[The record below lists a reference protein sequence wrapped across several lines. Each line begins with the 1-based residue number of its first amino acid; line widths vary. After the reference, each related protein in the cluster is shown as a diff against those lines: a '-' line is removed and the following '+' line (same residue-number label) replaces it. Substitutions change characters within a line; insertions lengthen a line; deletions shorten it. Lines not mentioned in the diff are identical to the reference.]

1 MNAIDLYDK
10 PGVYPKPR
18 KSGRIPYFQT
28 FHDCGGRL
36 KIYWKNAVCRIDFF
50 RVNEKTPLQC
60 TRVFALPHIH
70 KVLDDRGQ
78 FFVCFSET
86 QFYCQAFQYI
96 CPSGSLSLT
105 HM

>member
-10 PGVYPKPR
+10 PGVFPKPR
-18 KSGRIPYFQT
+18 RSGRIPYLQT

-36 KIYWKNAVCRIDFF
+36 QIYWKNAVCRIDFF
-50 RVNEKTPLQC
+50 RVNEKIPLQC

-70 KVLDDRGQ
+70 KVPDDRDH
-78 FFVCFSET
+78 FFAYFSKT
-86 QFYCQAFQYI
+86 QFCYRAFLYI
-96 CPSGSLSLT
+96 CPSEFSSLK